1 MSTRWAFALGVLV
14 GAVAGAIGA
23 ILAVIAWE
31 DRA

>member
-1 MSTRWAFALGVLV
+1 MKRAFGLGVLV

-23 ILAVIAWE
+23 ILAVVAWE